1 MKEWGERLMMHVRS
15 VHDRSVEAAALRAC
29 ASLDMVCWSREGL
42 ELLPW
47 DRKRWSLQQNI
58 VLRLVKK
65 LSNLE
70 QS

>member
-1 MKEWGERLMMHVRS
+1 MR
-15 VHDRSVEAAALRAC
+15 VHDQSVEAAALRAC

-65 LSNLE
+65 TK
-70 QS
+70 QSGTKLTALR